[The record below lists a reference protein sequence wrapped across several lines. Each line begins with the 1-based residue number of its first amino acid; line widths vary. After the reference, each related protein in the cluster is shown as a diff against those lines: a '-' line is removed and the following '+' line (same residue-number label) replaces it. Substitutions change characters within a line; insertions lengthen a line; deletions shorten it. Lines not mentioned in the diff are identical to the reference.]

1 MSLQYWIVN
10 NVLRMKLY
18 FRIYRVNE
26 FKSLYASIYLNN
38 YIGYIALN
46 VDIIDIPLVSCF
58 EHLI

>member
-1 MSLQYWIVN
+1 MFWEWNYIFEFN
-10 NVLRMKLY
+10 
-18 FRIYRVNE
+18 RVNE

-58 EHLI
+58 EHAI